1 MIDINQLREVV
12 ASSLAAS
19 AGGYTVV
26 PKDYKLED
34 LERFQAQ
41 PNALRGAYRTHDI
54 EEFTAY
60 VKREASDRTRIFINP
75 ETMQAVARIDHGS
88 TENPRWGRHTAIL
101 TCVHTPEYAAL
112 VALSERGQIK
122 TSALVD
128 WLLDWRYGISLA
140 CGEAY
145 DDTLEDMSFGAAV
158 QALRKIKIA
167 TSGEFAHEDGDM
179 SRTRTAMERA
189 AIVSDPPG
197 AILLDAALYEGLIPR
212 KLFARLVYRLAEEP
226 TVGIHIVQHAQI
238 KAELAME
245 FRDSV
250 CAACADIG
258 VHIGTFS

>member
-12 ASSLAAS
+12 SSSLAAS
-19 AGGYTVV
+19 ADGFAVV

-60 VKREASDRTRIFINP
+60 VRREASDRTRIFINP

-88 TENPRWGRHTAIL
+88 PADPCWGRHTAIL
-101 TCVHTPEYAAL
+101 TCMHTPEYAAL
-112 VALSERGQIK
+112 LALSERGQIK

-140 CGEAY
+140 RGDVY
-145 DDTLEDMSFGAAV
+145 DDALDDMSFGTAV
-158 QALRKIKIA
+158 QALRKIKIT
-167 TSGEFAHEDGDM
+167 TSGEFAHEEGDL

-212 KLFARLVYRLAEEP
+212 NLFSRLVYRPAEEP
-226 TVGIHIVQHAQI
+226 TVGIRIVQHAQI
-238 KAELAME
+238 KAAMSLE